1 MKAAGPGRVMAR
13 GARGPKA
20 MAVGYGT
27 AGDGRES
34 EARQAAMRVG
44 PGDCHVTMQA
54 AMAVV

>member
-1 MKAAGPGRVMAR
+1 MGEGGGSGPGEGQRWSL
-13 GARGPKA
+13 KA

-34 EARQAAMRVG
+34 EARQAAITVG
-44 PGDCHVTMQA
+44 PGDCHVTMRA